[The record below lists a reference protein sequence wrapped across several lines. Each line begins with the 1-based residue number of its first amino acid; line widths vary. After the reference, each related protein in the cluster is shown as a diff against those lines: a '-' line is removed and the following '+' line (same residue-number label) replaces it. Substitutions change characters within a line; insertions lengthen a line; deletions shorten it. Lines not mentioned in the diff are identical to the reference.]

1 MLDGLDEFWH
11 RKFDASLR
19 QDTSSHGFLDPNER
33 ASRVAWQWV
42 MIALT
47 RPIDTLV
54 ITLRDPQSEVAKVI
68 EAVAKAHGDFVQRI
82 D

>member
-1 MLDGLDEFWH
+1 MLDGLDEFWR
-11 RKFDASLR
+11 RKYETFLGRDAGAN
-19 QDTSSHGFLDPNER
+19 DFVEPEAR
-33 ASRVAWQWV
+33 ASRAAWQWV

-54 ITLRDPQSEVAKVI
+54 ITLRDKESEVAKVI
-68 EAVAKAHGDFVQRI
+68 DAVARSHGDFIEWI